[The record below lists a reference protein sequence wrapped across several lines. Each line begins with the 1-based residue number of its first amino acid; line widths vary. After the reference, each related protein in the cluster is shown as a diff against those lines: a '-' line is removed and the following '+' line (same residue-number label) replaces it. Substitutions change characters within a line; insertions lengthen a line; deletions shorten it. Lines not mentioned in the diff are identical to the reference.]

1 VDGGKLVME
10 VPNNSCIGLKS
21 SGIAWMH
28 RDVPRHLYFFTP
40 QSFRAICEKV
50 GFEIISTEFNGYYRQ
65 FANSWI
71 DEERKILSLFDSM
84 EFHRMVKPKENSK
97 TQAWNLLLKTIF
109 AADENKYDSIRIVA
123 QKP

>member
-1 VDGGKLVME
+1 M
-10 VPNNSCIGLKS
+10 
-21 SGIAWMH
+21 
-28 RDVPRHLYFFTP
+28 
-40 QSFRAICEKV
+40 

-71 DEERKILSLFDSM
+71 EEERKILSLFDSM
-84 EFHRMVKPKENSK
+84 ESHRMVKPKENSK
-97 TQAWNLLLKTIF
+97 AQAWNLLLKTIF